1 MQSVLQKLGCVARW
15 VRSETEHVQ
24 TLEPMTSRER
34 GERRGARG
42 RLTTGDYARNLQ
54 PQTQMGMPLTFHSM
68 ICGSVSPA
76 IREIRADV
84 GEFREVE

>member
-1 MQSVLQKLGCVARW
+1 MQSLSQKLGCVARW
-15 VRSETEHVQ
+15 VQSETEHVQ
-24 TLEPMTSRER
+24 TPEPVTCER

-42 RLTTGDYARNLQ
+42 RLTTGDYAQ
-54 PQTQMGMPLTFHSM
+54 EFAATVGMPLAFHSM

-76 IREIRADV
+76 IREIGADV